1 MGIFWIFVLG
11 ALLGYIYGYYIRP
24 KQQLRQTI
32 REVRQQCQAALE
44 GGNKGVYRTI
54 VTDNDRSSELVVEI
68 QEQAVTLNGQVK
80 VQYLS
85 AYYKNPEFRTR
96 KGEALLEEVQG
107 LLGDYLP
114 LNEIEWYD
122 GAKRQEHI
130 KKFLNNITV
139 TQHHLL

>member
-1 MGIFWIFVLG
+1 MGIFWIFIIG

-24 KQQLRQTI
+24 KQRLRQAI
-32 REVRQQCQAALE
+32 REVREQCLAVLE

-54 VTDNDRSSELVVEI
+54 VTDHDRSSELVVEV
-68 QEQAVTLNGQVK
+68 QEQALTQNGQVK

-85 AYYKNPEFRTR
+85 AYYKNPAFRTR
-96 KGEALLEEVQG
+96 KGDALLQEVQD

-122 GAKRQEHI
+122 ASKRQEPI
-130 KKFLNNITV
+130 KKFLNNLTL
-139 TQHHLL
+139 TQYHLL